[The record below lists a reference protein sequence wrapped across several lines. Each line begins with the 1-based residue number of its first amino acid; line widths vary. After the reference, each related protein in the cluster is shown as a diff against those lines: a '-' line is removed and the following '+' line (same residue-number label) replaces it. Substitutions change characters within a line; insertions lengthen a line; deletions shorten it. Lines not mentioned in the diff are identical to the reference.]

1 MAVSVRANGRHDT
14 MPGSG
19 KTGQALLLFRSG
31 TALLLLGIISGLT
44 TTLMANPRM
53 GLSAH
58 VEGLLN
64 GILLIALGA
73 AWTAVELPHGLKRV
87 ALLLLV
93 AGSWTNWAATQLAAF
108 WGTGKLT
115 PIVGVQMTGTAI
127 HEAIVS
133 TMLVVVVAL
142 MSGGLILVMV
152 GFCQRPAQSE
162 RDLPKP

>member
-1 MAVSVRANGRHDT
+1 
-14 MPGSG
+14 
-19 KTGQALLLFRSG
+19 LLFRSG

-73 AWTAVELPHGLKRV
+73 AWTAVELPQGLKRV

-115 PIVGVQMTGTAI
+115 PIVGAQMTGTAT

-142 MSGGLILVMV
+142 MLGGLILVMV
-152 GFCQRPAQSE
+152 GFCRRPAQSE
-162 RDLPKP
+162 HDRPQP

>member
-1 MAVSVRANGRHDT
+1 MVLGD
-14 MPGSG
+14 GG
-19 KTGQALLLFRSG
+19 TGQALWLFRSG
-31 TALLLLGIISGLT
+31 TALLLLGIVSGLT

-58 VEGLLN
+58 VEALLN

-73 AWTAVELPHGLKRV
+73 AWTAVGLPNGLKRV

-93 AGSWTNWAATQLAAF
+93 AGSWINWAATQLAAI

-115 PIVGVQMTGTAI
+115 PIVGARMMGTAMQ
-127 HEAIVS
+127 EAIVS

-142 MSGGLILVMV
+142 MSGGLVLVMI
-152 GFCQRPAQSE
+152 GFCRPRGRPENDPPQ
-162 RDLPKP
+162 P

>member
-1 MAVSVRANGRHDT
+1 MVLGNG
-14 MPGSG
+14 G
-19 KTGQALLLFRSG
+19 TGQALWLFRSG
-31 TALLLLGIISGLT
+31 TALLLLGIVSGLT

-73 AWTAVELPHGLKRV
+73 AWTAIDLPDRLKRV
-87 ALLLLV
+87 ALILLI
-93 AGSWTNWAATQLAAF
+93 AGSWINWAATQLAAF

-115 PIVGVQMTGTAI
+115 PIVGARMMGTATQ
-127 HEAIVS
+127 EAIVS

-142 MSGGLILVMV
+142 MSGGIVLVMI
-152 GFCQRPAQSE
+152 GFCRPRGRPENDHPQ
-162 RDLPKP
+162 P

>member
-1 MAVSVRANGRHDT
+1 MLGNVG
-14 MPGSG
+14 
-19 KTGQALLLFRSG
+19 TGQALWLFRSG

-73 AWTAVELPHGLKRV
+73 AWPAVELPRGLKRV

-93 AGSWTNWAATQLAAF
+93 AGSWINWAATQLAAF
-108 WGTGKLT
+108 WGTGNLT
-115 PIVGVQMTGTAI
+115 PIISARMTGTAT

-133 TMLVVVVAL
+133 TMLAVVVAL

-152 GFCQRPAQSE
+152 GFCRLRGRSE
-162 RDLPKP
+162 RDGPQP